1 MKKITKVWIS
11 LIISL
16 VFILQLFPGIS
27 LAATDSFGT
36 KFREIK
42 QNLRQFS
49 VNEDTLALEK
59 AKNLFNSI
67 VDKSSLE
74 EMNLT
79 EEIYQS
85 FEEKKVDQIPYQ
97 ILKLAYETT
106 KIALD
111 SGNIEEAS
119 QWFEIRESK
128 LKFEKE
134 ATPAMK
140 AMVELKKNPDQIN
153 DLKRIIMEDLKNTYI
168 FKMKEALNHHDD
180 AAAYYFR
187 IVEKDLEKEFSREDF
202 NIFVDG
208 LKDEE
213 ALFGNEEKIQDMLQ
227 ILHTYEAQKI
237 SDADVK
243 AESEK
248 IVKLISYVRDNWGVA
263 IKEGEV
269 FNGVEF
275 AELNSFIEEAT
286 QRFLQIK
293 PAFEESGDEIETKLS
308 QLGQML
314 SNKESKETSQIVTK
328 EIIDGIVK
336 QTNIKVEK
344 ENTGKANLQEI
355 QKQTFGM
362 LDEAIK
368 QYEAGNEKEAYDI
381 MFEAYFT
388 FEPLE
393 KNISSRDQ
401 QAVQEIE
408 SAFATIKGNIQN
420 NLPINEE
427 IQSLKDLISKSL
439 MKANAAP
446 SNWEMFIQSLIIII
460 RDGFEA
466 ILIIGALVAYM
477 LKTGQKEQTKYI
489 YFGSI
494 AAIIVSFIAAY
505 LIRNVFKLS
514 GANQEAL
521 EGITMLIAVVV
532 LFYVSYWLISKV
544 QGQKWQ
550 EYIKGKLQHSVSKG
564 NLYTMSFVAFLAV
577 FREGFET
584 ILFYEAL
591 LAIGD
596 DNQYIVYGFLLGCIA
611 LIFLYIL
618 ISKFSIRIPIKP
630 FFTFTS
636 ILLYFMAFSFAGHGL
651 FELQEGGYVSAT
663 FLSGWPTV
671 SLLGIYP
678 TAETLGAQAILLF
691 ALLIAVIYFIYSG
704 SKLSKKK
711 GVLGNET

>member
-1 MKKITKVWIS
+1 MKKTKKALIS
-11 LIISL
+11 LFISL
-16 VFILQLFPGIS
+16 VFILQLFPSTS
-27 LAATDSFGT
+27 LSATDSFGT

-49 VNEDTLALEK
+49 VNNDIGAIEE
-59 AKNLFNSI
+59 AKKLFNSI

-79 EEIYQS
+79 EEIYRS
-85 FEEKKVDQIPYQ
+85 FEEKNVDLIPYQ
-97 ILKLAYETT
+97 ILNLSYETV

-111 SGNIEEAS
+111 TGNIEEAS

-140 AMVELKKNPDQIN
+140 AMVALKKNPDQIN
-153 DLKRIIMEDLKNTYI
+153 DHKGIIIEDLKNTYI
-168 FKMKEALNHHDD
+168 FKMKEALNQRDEVAVH
-180 AAAYYFR
+180 YYR
-187 IVEKDLEKEFSREDF
+187 IVERDLEKELSAEDF
-202 NIFVDG
+202 KTFVDG
-208 LKDEE
+208 LKDES
-213 ALFGNEEKIQDMLQ
+213 LYGSEEKIQDMLK
-227 ILHTYEAQKI
+227 ILDTYEAQKI

-248 IVKLISYVRDNWGVA
+248 IVKLLSYVHDNWGVA
-263 IKEGEV
+263 IKDGEV

-275 AELNSFIEEAT
+275 AELKSFIEEAK

-293 PAFEESGDEIETKLS
+293 PAFGVSGDEIESKLT

-314 SNKESKETSQIVTK
+314 SNNDSKETSQMVTK
-328 EIIDGIVK
+328 EIIDTIVK

-344 ENTGKANLQEI
+344 KKTGKIDIQEI
-355 QKQTFGM
+355 EKQTFAM
-362 LDEAIK
+362 LDKAVQ
-368 QYEAGNEKEAYDI
+368 QYEAGNGKEAYDI
-381 MFEAYFT
+381 VFEAYFT

-393 KNISSRDQ
+393 KKISSRDQ
-401 QAVQEIE
+401 QAVQKIE
-408 SAFATIKGNIQN
+408 SAFATTKGNIQN
-420 NLPINEE
+420 NLPVKGE

-446 SNWEMFIQSLIIII
+446 SNWELFIQSLIIII
-460 RDGFEA
+460 REGFEA

-477 LKTGQKEQTKYI
+477 LKTGQKEQAKYI
-489 YFGSI
+489 YFGSL
-494 AAIIVSFIAAY
+494 AAIFVSFIAAY
-505 LIRNVFKLS
+505 LIRNIFKLS

-521 EGITMLIAVVV
+521 EGMTMLIAVVV

-596 DNQYIVYGFLLGCIA
+596 DNQYIIYGFLLGCIA

-663 FLSGWPTV
+663 FLSGWPTI

-704 SKLSKKK
+704 SKLSKK
-711 GVLGNET
+711 ERSA